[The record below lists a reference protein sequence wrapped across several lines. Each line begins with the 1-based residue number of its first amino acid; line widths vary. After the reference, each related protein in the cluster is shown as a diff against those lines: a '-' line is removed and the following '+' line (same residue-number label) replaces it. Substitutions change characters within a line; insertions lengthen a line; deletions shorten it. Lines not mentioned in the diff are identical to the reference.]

1 MIELTINMH
10 SYRYYYVLLSLIA
23 FLGFGNV
30 AHAQIQIGDDLSE
43 IDYSRPQK
51 YEIGGIV
58 VEGAKYV
65 DASMLSMIAG
75 LRTGETISIP
85 GDEISS
91 GIRKIWEQGMFEDV
105 AVNVTDFVGNK
116 VFLQIVI
123 KEKPRVSKFSFK
135 GIKKSEADEIR
146 NKINLSRGDIATD
159 HLLTKTTR
167 IIEDYY
173 FNKGYLNVDID
184 IQQEADTTRESY
196 VNMLINIDKGQKVKI
211 GEINVIG
218 NENLTDG
225 QVLVAMKETKQR
237 GHFDPLNPL
246 GPLIVNTVA
255 DLVTLHPLR
264 AITGV
269 EEYFYD
275 NYRPRIFKASKYLEK
290 NYEDDKKLIVEKYNA
305 KGYRDA
311 RIVRDSVYRID
322 DKNLGIDLVIDEGNK
337 YHYRSISWTGN
348 TKYSD
353 ETLNSILG
361 IKPGD
366 VYNKELLD
374 KNLTYSETT
383 LDISSL
389 YMDDGYLFFRVD
401 PVEVAV
407 ENDSI
412 DLEIRLNEGKQARI
426 SNISLAGNTKTYDHV
441 VLRELYTR
449 PGQLFSR
456 SDVVRSVR
464 ELATLGFFNQESI
477 NPDVQPNPS
486 DNTVD
491 INYSVEEAAADQIR
505 FSAGFAAGY
514 LMLEAGLQFSNFS
527 MRNIFNKKAWRPIP
541 VGDGQKLSLSV
552 STLGRRYIWYN
563 VSFTEPWLGGRKPNS
578 FTASFFQSFYSNQYE
593 KGTEQYGWFNM
604 TGGTIGLGR
613 RLTWPDDYFS
623 LYQGINVK
631 RYGLNNY
638 QNTTYLNVGD
648 GNGKFNLISYNFVL
662 SRNSVSQPLYPRS
675 GSEFQ
680 LGIEITPPYS
690 LFTNKDYSSLS
701 ENERYKWIEMHRWTF
716 KAAWYTE
723 LYDKLVMMTRV
734 RFGYLGH
741 YNDQIGPTPFHR
753 YFMGGDGLTNY
764 SFDSRELVGMRGY
777 ANNSLTPG
785 FYNNASSGGQGGN
798 LMTKYTLELRYPL
811 SLNPQAT
818 IYALTFLEAGNCWL
832 GFKNFD
838 PFDVK
843 RSAGLGVRIYLPMF
857 GLLGL
862 DWGYGFDDVYGT
874 AGNNGSQ
881 FHFSIGGSID

>member
-1 MIELTINMH
+1 MRL
-10 SYRYYYVLLSLIA
+10 RYIPLLL
-23 FLGFGNV
+23 FMTLLGFGS
-30 AHAQIQIGDDLSE
+30 AAFAQIQIGDDLSE
-43 IDYSRPQK
+43 IDYSSPRE

-58 VEGAKYV
+58 VDGAKYV
-65 DASMLSMIAG
+65 DGSMLSMIAD
-75 LRTGETISIP
+75 LRVGNTIKIP
-85 GDEISS
+85 GDDISRA
-91 GIRKIWEQGMFEDV
+91 IRKIWEQGLFEDV
-105 AVNVTDFVGNK
+105 SINATNFVGNK
-116 VFLQIVI
+116 VFLQICI
-123 KEKPRVSKFSFK
+123 KERPRVSKFSFK
-135 GIKKSEADEIR
+135 GIKKSEADDIR

-167 IIEDYY
+167 IIEGYY
-173 FNKGYLNVDID
+173 FEKGYNNVDID
-184 IQQEADTTRESY
+184 IQQVADTARENY
-196 VNMLINIDKGQKVKI
+196 IDMQIYINKGPKVKI
-211 GEINVIG
+211 GKINVIG
-218 NENLTDG
+218 NEHLADG
-225 QVLVAMKETKQR
+225 QILAAMKDTKQR
-237 GHFDPLNPL
+237 GHFDPLSPL
-246 GPLIVNTVA
+246 GPLVVNTVA
-255 DLVTLHPLR
+255 DVITLKPLR

-275 NYRPRIFKASKYLEK
+275 NYRPRIFKASKFLES
-290 NYEDDKKLIVEKYNA
+290 NYVDDKKHIIEKYNA

-322 DKNLGIDLVIDEGNK
+322 DKNLGIDLVIDEGNR
-337 YHYRSISWTGN
+337 YHYRNINWTGN

-374 KNLTYSETT
+374 KNLNYSETN

-407 ENDSI
+407 DNDSI
-412 DLEIRLNEGKQARI
+412 DLEIRLTEGKQARI
-426 SNISLAGNTKTYDHV
+426 NNVTLTGNTKTYDHV

-449 PGQLFSR
+449 PGQLYSR
-456 SDVVRSVR
+456 SDVVRSIR

-477 NPDVQPNPS
+477 NPDVQPNFS

-505 FSAGFAAGY
+505 FSAGYGAGF

-527 MRNIFNKKAWRPIP
+527 MRNIFNKKAWRPLP
-541 VGDGQKLSLSV
+541 MGDGQKLSLNV
-552 STLGRRYIWYN
+552 TTYGTHYISYGL
-563 VSFTEPWLGGRKPNS
+563 SFTEPWLGGRKPNALTVS
-578 FTASFFQSFYSNQYE
+578 LYQSYYSKFVE
-593 KGTEQYGWFNM
+593 RTSSDWGWFKM

-623 LYQGINVK
+623 LYQGINLK
-631 RYGLNNY
+631 RYNLNNY
-638 QNTTYLNVGD
+638 QTGYLNVGD
-648 GNGKFNLISYNFVL
+648 GNGQFNLISYNFVL
-662 SRNSVSQPLYPRS
+662 SRNSVSQPIYPRN

-680 LGIEITPPYS
+680 LGLEITPPYS
-690 LFTNKDYSSLS
+690 LLSSKDYSSLE
-701 ENERYKWIEMHRWTF
+701 ENEKYKWIEMHRWSF

-741 YNDQIGPTPFHR
+741 FNSQIGPTPFHR
-753 YFMGGDGLTNY
+753 YYLGGDGLNNI
-764 SFDSRELVGMRGY
+764 SMDSRELVGMRGY
-777 ANNSLTPG
+777 GNNALTPG
-785 FYNNASSGGQGGN
+785 YYNNSSSGGTGGN
-798 LMTKYTLELRYPL
+798 LMTKYTLEMRYPL

-832 GFKNFD
+832 GFENFN
-838 PFDVK
+838 PFEVK
-843 RSAGLGVRIYLPMF
+843 RSAGLGVRIFLPMF

-874 AGNNGSQ
+874 TGENHSQ

>member
-1 MIELTINMH
+1 M
-10 SYRYYYVLLSLIA
+10 LLLLA
-23 FLGFGNV
+23 FLGFGNSV
-30 AHAQIQIGDDLSE
+30 FAQIQIGDDLSE
-43 IDYSRPQK
+43 IDYARPQK
-51 YEIGGIV
+51 YEIGGVV

-75 LRTGETISIP
+75 LRVGETISIP
-85 GDEISS
+85 GDEISN
-91 GIRKIWEQGMFEDV
+91 GIRKIWEQGLFEDV
-105 AVNVTDFVGNK
+105 AINATDIVGGK

-123 KEKPRVSKFSFK
+123 KERPRVSKFSFK
-135 GIKKSEADEIR
+135 GIKKSEADDIR

-167 IIEDYY
+167 IIENFYY
-173 FNKGYLNVDID
+173 EKGYRKVDID
-184 IQQEADTTRESY
+184 IQQVADTARDNY
-196 VNMLINIDKGQKVKI
+196 IDMVINIDKGNKVKI
-211 GEINVIG
+211 GKINVMG
-218 NENLTDG
+218 NENLTEG
-225 QVLVAMKETKQR
+225 QVLAAMKETKQR

-246 GPLIVNTVA
+246 GPLVVNTIA
-255 DLVTLHPLR
+255 DVFTLHPLR
-264 AITGV
+264 AVTGV

-275 NYRPRIFKASKYLEK
+275 NYRPRIFKSSRFLES
-290 NYEDDKKLIVEKYNA
+290 NFEADKKLIVEKYNS
-305 KGYRDA
+305 KGFRDA
-311 RIVRDSVYRID
+311 RIVSDSVYMID
-322 DKNLGIDLVIDEGNK
+322 DKNMGIDIVIDEGNK
-337 YHYRSISWTGN
+337 YHYRNITWTGN

-361 IKPGD
+361 VRPGD

-374 KNLTYSETT
+374 KNLNYSETN

-412 DLEIRLNEGKQARI
+412 DLELRLTEGKQARI
-426 SNISLAGNTKTYDHV
+426 SNVTLAGNTKTYDHV

-449 PGQLFSR
+449 PGQLYSR
-456 SDVVRSVR
+456 SDVVRSIR
-464 ELATLGFFNQESI
+464 ELATLGFFNQEI
-477 NPDVQPNPS
+477 APPDVQPNME

-491 INYSVEEAAADQIR
+491 IGYSVEEAAADQIR

-527 MRNIFNKKAWRPIP
+527 MRNIFNKKAWKPLP
-541 VGDGQKLSLSV
+541 MGDGQKLSLNV
-552 STLGRRYIWYN
+552 STLGRYYLYYGL
-563 VSFTEPWLGGRKPNS
+563 SFTEPWLGGKKPNA
-578 FTASFFQSFYSNQYE
+578 FTFSIYQSFYSKYGE
-593 KGTEQYGWFNM
+593 KTATDNGWFNM
-604 TGGTIGLGR
+604 TGGTVGLGR

-623 LYQGINVK
+623 VYQGLNFK
-631 RYGLNNY
+631 RYSLNNY
-638 QNTTYLNVGD
+638 QSGYLNVGD

-662 SRNSVSQPLYPRS
+662 SRNSVSQPIYPRN

-680 LGIEITPPYS
+680 LSLEITPPYS
-690 LFTNKDYSSLS
+690 LFTDKNYTNLS
-701 ENERYKWIEMHRWTF
+701 ENEKYKWIEMHRWTF

-723 LYDKLVMMTRV
+723 LYEKLVMMTRV

-753 YFMGGDGLTNY
+753 FFLGGDGLATY
-764 SFDSRELVGMRGY
+764 SVDSRELVGMRGY

-785 FYNNASSGGQGGN
+785 FYSNSNTGGQGGN

-832 GFKNFD
+832 GFNNFN

-862 DWGYGFDDVYGT
+862 DWGYGFDDVYGSS
-874 AGNNGSQ
+874 GNNHSQ

>member
-1 MIELTINMH
+1 ML
-10 SYRYYYVLLSLIA
+10 LLSFGSSA
-23 FLGFGNV
+23 F
-30 AHAQIQIGDDLSE
+30 AQIQIGDDLSE
-43 IDYSRPQK
+43 IDYSRPQQ

-75 LRTGETISIP
+75 LRVGETISVP
-85 GDEISS
+85 GDEIST
-91 GIRKIWEQGMFEDV
+91 GIRKIWDQGLFEDV
-105 AVNVTDFVGNK
+105 SVNVTDIVGGK

-123 KEKPRVSKFSFK
+123 KERPRVSRFSFK
-135 GIKKSEADEIR
+135 GIKKSEADDIR

-167 IIEDYY
+167 IIENFYY
-173 FNKGYLNVDID
+173 EKGYRNVDID
-184 IQQEADTTRESY
+184 IQQVADTARENY
-196 VNMLINIDKGQKVKI
+196 IDMVINIDKGSKVKI
-211 GEINVIG
+211 GKINVIG
-218 NENLTDG
+218 NDNLVDG
-225 QVLVAMKETKQR
+225 QVLSAMKETKQR
-237 GHFDPLNPL
+237 GHFDPLTPL
-246 GPLIVNTVA
+246 GPLVVNTVA
-255 DLVTLHPLR
+255 DVVTLHPLR
-264 AITGV
+264 AVNGV

-275 NYRPRIFKASKYLEK
+275 NYRPRIFKSSRFLES
-290 NYEDDKKLIVEKYNA
+290 NYEADKKLIVEKYNS

-311 RIVRDSVYRID
+311 RIVSDSVYMID
-322 DKNLGIDLVIDEGNK
+322 DKNMGIDLVVEEGNK
-337 YHYRSISWTGN
+337 YHYRNISWTGN

-361 IKPGD
+361 VRPGD

-374 KNLTYSETT
+374 KNLNYSETN

-412 DLEIRLNEGKQARI
+412 DLEIRLTEGKQARI
-426 SNISLAGNTKTYDHV
+426 SNVTLTGNTKTYDHV

-449 PGQLFSR
+449 PGQLYSR
-456 SDVVRSVR
+456 SDVVRSIR

-477 NPDVQPNPS
+477 TPDVQPNME

-491 INYSVEEAAADQIR
+491 IGYTVEEAAADQIR
-505 FSAGFAAGY
+505 FSAGFAMGY

-527 MRNIFNKKAWRPIP
+527 VRNIFNKKAWRPLP
-541 VGDGQKLSLSV
+541 MGDGQKLSLNV
-552 STLGRRYIWYN
+552 STLGRYYLYYGL
-563 VSFTEPWLGGRKPNS
+563 SFTEPWLGGKKPNS
-578 FTASFFQSFYSNQYE
+578 FTFSLYQSFYSNLKE
-593 KGTEQYGWFNM
+593 STSSDYGYFNM
-604 TGGTIGLGR
+604 TGGTLGLGR
-613 RLTWPDDYFS
+613 RLTWPDDYFAV
-623 LYQGINVK
+623 YQGLNFK
-631 RYGLNNY
+631 RYNLHNY
-638 QNTTYLNVGD
+638 TNSTYLNVGD

-662 SRNSVSQPLYPRS
+662 SRNSVSQPIYPRN

-680 LGIEITPPYS
+680 LGLEITPPYS
-690 LFTNKDYSSLS
+690 LFSDKNYSSLS
-701 ENERYKWIEMHRWTF
+701 ENEKYKWIEMHRWTF

-723 LYDKLVMMTRV
+723 LYEKLVMMTRV

-753 YFMGGDGLTNY
+753 FFLGGDGLSSY
-764 SFDSRELVGMRGY
+764 SVDSRELVGMRGY

-785 FYNNASSGGQGGN
+785 YYSNSGSGGNGGN
-798 LMTKYTLELRYPL
+798 IMSKYTLELRYPL

-832 GFKNFD
+832 GFNNFD

-874 AGNNGSQ
+874 SGNNHSQ

>member
-1 MIELTINMH
+1 MLFL
-10 SYRYYYVLLSLIA
+10 VAL
-23 FLGFGNV
+23 LGFGSSTF
-30 AHAQIQIGDDLSE
+30 AQIQIGDDLSE
-43 IDYSRPQK
+43 INYARPQK
-51 YEIGGIV
+51 YEIGGVV

-65 DASMLSMIAG
+65 DASMLSLIAG
-75 LRTGETISIP
+75 LRVGETISIP

-91 GIRKIWEQGMFEDV
+91 GIKKIWEQGLFEDV
-105 AVNVTDFVGNK
+105 AINATDFVGNK
-116 VFLQIVI
+116 VFLQIAI

-135 GIKKSEADEIR
+135 GIKKSEADDIR

-167 IIEDYY
+167 IIEDYFY
-173 FNKGYLNVDID
+173 DKGYLNVDID
-184 IQQEADTTRESY
+184 IQQEADTARENY
-196 VNMLINIDKGQKVKI
+196 IDMVINIDKKEKVKI
-211 GEINVIG
+211 GAINLIG
-218 NENLTDG
+218 VENLTEG
-225 QVLVAMKETKQR
+225 QVFTSMKETKQR
-237 GHFDPLNPL
+237 GHFDPLDPL
-246 GPLIVNTVA
+246 GPLIVNTIA
-255 DLVTLHPLR
+255 DLFTLHPMR
-264 AITGV
+264 AINGI

-275 NYRPRIFKASKYLEK
+275 NYRPRIFKASKYMEK
-290 NYEDDKKLIVEKYNA
+290 NFEDDKNLIIQKYNA

-322 DKNLGIDLVIDEGNK
+322 DKNLGIDIVIDEGNK
-337 YHYRSISWTGN
+337 YHYRNITWTGN

-361 IKPGD
+361 IKKGD

-374 KNLTYSETT
+374 KNLTYSETN

-389 YMDDGYLFFRVD
+389 YMDDGYLFFRAD
-401 PVEVAV
+401 PVEVAI

-412 DLEIRLNEGKQARI
+412 DLEIRLTEGKQARI

-505 FSAGFAAGY
+505 FSAGYAAKM

-527 MRNIFNKKAWRPIP
+527 LRNIFNKKAWRPIP
-541 VGDGQKLSLSV
+541 VGDGQKLGLSV
-552 STLGRRYIWYN
+552 STLGTQYITYSI
-563 VSFTEPWLGGRKPNS
+563 SFTEPWLGGRKPNAFS
-578 FTASFFQSFYSNQYE
+578 ASFYQSFYAKPKTSE
-593 KGTEQYGWFNM
+593 DYGYFNM

-623 LYQGINVK
+623 IYHGINVK
-631 RYGLNNY
+631 RYNLNNY
-638 QNTTYLNVGD
+638 QTPYLNVGD
-648 GNGKFNLISYNFVL
+648 GNGKFNLISYTFVL

-680 LGIEITPPYS
+680 LGLEITPPYS
-690 LFTNKDYSSLS
+690 LFSNKSYADLP
-701 ENERYKWIEMHRWTF
+701 ENDKYKWIEMHRWTF

-741 YNDQIGPTPFHR
+741 FNSEIGPTPFHR
-753 YFMGGDGLTNY
+753 FFLGGDGLASY
-764 SFDSRELVGMRGY
+764 SMDSRELVGMRGY

-785 FYNNASSGGQGGN
+785 FYNSSNASGNGGDM
-798 LMTKYTLELRYPL
+798 MTKYTLELRYPL

-832 GFKNFD
+832 GFKNFN

-843 RSAGLGVRIYLPMF
+843 RSAGVGVRIFLPMF

-874 AGNNGSQ
+874 TGNNHSQ

>member
-1 MIELTINMH
+1 ML
-10 SYRYYYVLLSLIA
+10 LLSFGSSA
-23 FLGFGNV
+23 F
-30 AHAQIQIGDDLSE
+30 AQIQIGDDLSE
-43 IDYSRPQK
+43 IDYSRPQQ

-75 LRTGETISIP
+75 LRVGETISVP
-85 GDEISS
+85 GDEIST
-91 GIRKIWEQGMFEDV
+91 GIRKIWDQGLFEDV
-105 AVNVTDFVGNK
+105 SVNVTDIVGGK

-123 KEKPRVSKFSFK
+123 KERPRVSRFSFK
-135 GIKKSEADEIR
+135 GIKKSEADDIR

-167 IIEDYY
+167 IIENFYY
-173 FNKGYLNVDID
+173 EKGYRNVDID
-184 IQQEADTTRESY
+184 IQQVADTARENY
-196 VNMLINIDKGQKVKI
+196 IDMVINIDKGSKVKI
-211 GEINVIG
+211 GKINVIG
-218 NENLTDG
+218 NDNLVDG
-225 QVLVAMKETKQR
+225 QVLSAMKETKQR
-237 GHFDPLNPL
+237 GHFDPLTPL
-246 GPLIVNTVA
+246 GPLVVNTVA
-255 DLVTLHPLR
+255 DVVTLHPLR
-264 AITGV
+264 AVNGV

-275 NYRPRIFKASKYLEK
+275 NYRPRIFKSSRFLES
-290 NYEDDKKLIVEKYNA
+290 NFEADKKLIVEKYNS

-311 RIVRDSVYRID
+311 RIVSDSVYMID
-322 DKNLGIDLVIDEGNK
+322 DKNMGIDLVVEEGNK
-337 YHYRSISWTGN
+337 YHYRNISWTGN

-361 IKPGD
+361 VRPGD

-374 KNLTYSETT
+374 KNLNYSETN

-412 DLEIRLNEGKQARI
+412 DLEIRLTEGKQARI
-426 SNISLAGNTKTYDHV
+426 SNVTLTGNTKTYDHV

-449 PGQLFSR
+449 PGQLYSR
-456 SDVVRSVR
+456 SDVVRSIR

-477 NPDVQPNPS
+477 TPDVQPNME

-491 INYSVEEAAADQIR
+491 IGYTVEEAAADQIR
-505 FSAGFAAGY
+505 FSAGFAMGY

-527 MRNIFNKKAWRPIP
+527 VRNIFNKKAWRPLP
-541 VGDGQKLSLSV
+541 MGDGQKLSLNV
-552 STLGRRYIWYN
+552 STLGRYYLYYGL
-563 VSFTEPWLGGRKPNS
+563 SFTEPWLGGKKPNS
-578 FTASFFQSFYSNQYE
+578 FTFSIYQSFYSNNQE
-593 KGTEQYGWFNM
+593 TTSTDYGYFNM
-604 TGGTIGLGR
+604 TGGTVGLGR
-613 RLTWPDDYFS
+613 RLTWPDDYFAV
-623 LYQGINVK
+623 YQGLNFK
-631 RYGLNNY
+631 RYNLHNY
-638 QNTTYLNVGD
+638 TNSTYLNVGD

-662 SRNSVSQPLYPRS
+662 SRNSVSQPIYPRN

-680 LGIEITPPYS
+680 LGLEITPPYS
-690 LFTNKDYSSLS
+690 LFSDKNYSSLS
-701 ENERYKWIEMHRWTF
+701 ENEKYKWIEMHRWTF

-723 LYDKLVMMTRV
+723 LYEKLVMMTRV

-753 YFMGGDGLTNY
+753 FFLGGDGLSSY
-764 SFDSRELVGMRGY
+764 SVDSRELVGMRGY

-785 FYNNASSGGQGGN
+785 YYSNSGTGGN
-798 LMTKYTLELRYPL
+798 GGNIMSKYTLELRYPL

-832 GFKNFD
+832 GFNNFD

-874 AGNNGSQ
+874 SGNNHSQ

>member
-1 MIELTINMH
+1 MLFF
-10 SYRYYYVLLSLIA
+10 VAL
-23 FLGFGNV
+23 LGFGSSTF
-30 AHAQIQIGDDLSE
+30 AQIQIGDDLSE
-43 IDYSRPQK
+43 IDYARPQK

-65 DASMLSMIAG
+65 DASMLSLIAN
-75 LRTGETISIP
+75 LRVGETISIP

-91 GIRKIWEQGMFEDV
+91 GIKKIWEQGLFEDV
-105 AVNVTDFVGNK
+105 AINATDFVGNK
-116 VFLQIVI
+116 VFLQIAI

-135 GIKKSEADEIR
+135 GIKKSEADDIR

-167 IIEDYY
+167 IIEDFYY
-173 FNKGYLNVDID
+173 DKGYLNVDID
-184 IQQEADTTRESY
+184 IEQKADTARENY
-196 VNMLINIDKGQKVKI
+196 VDMVINIDKGKKVKI
-211 GEINVIG
+211 GKINVNG
-218 NENLTDG
+218 NENFTDG
-225 QVLVAMKETKQR
+225 LVLSSMKETKER
-237 GHFDPLNPL
+237 GHFDPLDPI

-255 DLVTLHPLR
+255 DLVTLHPMR
-264 AITGV
+264 AINGI

-290 NYEDDKKLIVEKYNA
+290 NFEDDKKLIIAKYNA

-311 RIVRDSVYRID
+311 RIVRDSVYRMD
-322 DKNLGIDLVIDEGNK
+322 DGNLGIDLFVDEGNK
-337 YHYRSISWTGN
+337 YHYRSIKWTGN
-348 TKYSD
+348 TKYSA

-374 KNLTYSETT
+374 KNLNYSETN

-401 PVEVAV
+401 PVEVSV

-426 SNISLAGNTKTYDHV
+426 SNVTLAGNTKTYDHV

-449 PGQLFSR
+449 PGQLYSR

-464 ELATLGFFNQESI
+464 ELATLGFFNQENI
-477 NPDVQPNPS
+477 NPNIQPNFS

-491 INYSVEEAAADQIR
+491 IDYTVEEAAADQIR
-505 FSAGFAAGY
+505 FSAGYAARM

-527 MRNIFNKKAWRPIP
+527 MRNLFNKKAWRPIP
-541 VGDGQKLSLSV
+541 VGDGQKLGLSV
-552 STLGRRYIWYN
+552 STLGTQYITYSI
-563 VSFTEPWLGGRKPNS
+563 SFTEPWLGGRRPNAFSVS
-578 FTASFFQSFYSNQYE
+578 FYQSFYAKPVE
-593 KGTEQYGWFNM
+593 KTSENYGDFNM

-623 LYQGINVK
+623 VYHGLNVK
-631 RYGLNNY
+631 RYNLNNY
-638 QNTTYLNVGD
+638 QTSFLNVGD
-648 GNGKFNLISYNFVL
+648 GKYNLISYSFVL
-662 SRNSVSQPLYPRS
+662 SRNSVSQPIYPRN

-680 LGIEITPPYS
+680 FGLEITPPYS
-690 LFTNKDYSSLS
+690 LLTNMNYADLPD
-701 ENERYKWIEMHRWTF
+701 NEKYKWIEMHRWTF
-716 KAAWYTE
+716 KAAWFTE
-723 LYDKLVMMTRV
+723 LYDKLVLMTRV

-741 YNDQIGPTPFHR
+741 FNSQIGPTPFHR
-753 YFMGGDGLTNY
+753 FFLGGDGLSNY
-764 SFDSRELVGMRGY
+764 SVDSRELVGMRGY

-785 FYNNASSGGQGGN
+785 FYNSSNSGGNGGDM
-798 LMTKYTLELRYPL
+798 LTKYTLELRYPL

-832 GFKNFD
+832 GFKDFN

-843 RSAGLGVRIYLPMF
+843 RSAGVGVRIYLPMF

-862 DWGYGFDDVYGT
+862 DWGYGFDEVYGLS
-874 AGNNGSQ
+874 GSNGSQ

>member
-1 MIELTINMH
+1 MMA
-10 SYRYYYVLLSLIA
+10 LLSLGSTA
-23 FLGFGNV
+23 L
-30 AHAQIQIGDDLSE
+30 AQIQIGDDLSE
-43 IDYSRPQK
+43 VDYSRPKK

-58 VEGAKYV
+58 VEGAKHV

-75 LRTGETISIP
+75 LRVGETISVP

-91 GIRKIWEQGMFEDV
+91 GIRKIWEQGLFEDV
-105 AVNVTDFVGNK
+105 AINLTDVVGGK
-116 VFLQIVI
+116 AFLQIVI
-123 KEKPRVSKFSFK
+123 KERPRVSKFSFK
-135 GIKKSEADEIR
+135 GIKKSEADDIR

-167 IIEDYY
+167 IIENFYY
-173 FNKGYLNVDID
+173 EKGYRNVDID
-184 IQQEADTTRESY
+184 IQQVADTARENY
-196 VNMLINIDKGQKVKI
+196 IDMVINIDKGNKVKI
-211 GEINVIG
+211 GKINVTG
-218 NENLTDG
+218 NDNLADG
-225 QVLVAMKETKQR
+225 QILGAMKETKQR
-237 GHFDPLNPL
+237 GRFDPLSPL
-246 GPLIVNTVA
+246 GPLVVNTVA
-255 DLVTLHPLR
+255 DVLTLHPLR
-264 AITGV
+264 AVNGV

-275 NYRPRIFKASKYLEK
+275 NYRPRIFKSSRFLES
-290 NYEDDKKLIVEKYNA
+290 NFEADKKLIVEKYNS

-311 RIVRDSVYRID
+311 RIVSDSVYMID
-322 DKNLGIDLVIDEGNK
+322 DKNMGIDLVVEEGNK
-337 YHYRSISWTGN
+337 YHYRNISWTGN

-361 IKPGD
+361 VRPGD

-374 KNLTYSETT
+374 KNLNYSETN

-412 DLEIRLNEGKQARI
+412 DLEIRLSEGKQARI
-426 SNISLAGNTKTYDHV
+426 GNVTLTGNTKTYDHV

-449 PGQLFSR
+449 PGQLYSR
-456 SDVVRSVR
+456 SDVVRSIR

-477 NPDVQPNPS
+477 TPDVQPNME

-491 INYSVEEAAADQIR
+491 IGYSVEEAAADQVR
-505 FSAGFAAGY
+505 FSAGIAAQM

-527 MRNIFNKKAWRPIP
+527 IRNIFNKKAWRPLP
-541 VGDGQKLSLSV
+541 MGDGQKLSLNV
-552 STLGRRYIWYN
+552 STLGRYYLYYGL
-563 VSFTEPWLGGRKPNS
+563 SFTEPWLGGKKPNS
-578 FTASFFQSFYSNQYE
+578 FTFSIYQSFYSNDKE
-593 KGTEQYGWFNM
+593 KTSTDYGYFNM
-604 TGGTIGLGR
+604 TGGTVGLGR
-613 RLTWPDDYFS
+613 RLTWPDDYFA
-623 LYQGINVK
+623 LYQGLNFK
-631 RYGLNNY
+631 RYNLHNY
-638 QNTTYLNVGD
+638 QSLHLDVGD

-662 SRNSVSQPLYPRS
+662 SRNSVSQPIYPRN
-675 GSEFQ
+675 GSEF
-680 LGIEITPPYS
+680 LIGLEITPPYS
-690 LFTNKDYSSLS
+690 LFSDKNYSSLS

-723 LYDKLVMMTRV
+723 LYEKLVMMTRV

-741 YNDQIGPTPFHR
+741 YNNQIGPTPFHR
-753 YFMGGDGLTNY
+753 FFMGGDGLSSY
-764 SFDSRELVGMRGY
+764 SVDSRELVGMRGY

-785 FYNNASSGGQGGN
+785 YYSNSGTGGN
-798 LMTKYTLELRYPL
+798 GGNIMTKYTLEMRYPL

-818 IYALTFLEAGNCWL
+818 IYVLSFLEAGNCWL
-832 GFKNFD
+832 GFNNFD

-874 AGNNGSQ
+874 SGNNRSQ

>member
-1 MIELTINMH
+1 MRL
-10 SYRYYYVLLSLIA
+10 RYLPILLLLV
-23 FLGFGNV
+23 FLSFGNSV
-30 AHAQIQIGDDLSE
+30 FAQIQIGDDLSE
-43 IDYSRPQK
+43 IDYAHPQK

-65 DASMLSMIAG
+65 DASMLSMVAG
-75 LRTGETISIP
+75 LRVGETISIP
-85 GDEISS
+85 GDEISN
-91 GIRKIWEQGMFEDV
+91 GIRKIWEQGLFEDV
-105 AVNVTDFVGNK
+105 AINATDIVGGK

-123 KEKPRVSKFSFK
+123 KERPRVSKFSFK
-135 GIKKSEADEIR
+135 GIKKSEADDIR

-167 IIEDYY
+167 IIENFYY
-173 FNKGYLNVDID
+173 EKGYRNVDID
-184 IQQEADTTRESY
+184 IQQVADTARENY
-196 VNMLINIDKGQKVKI
+196 INMVINIDKGSKVKI
-211 GEINVIG
+211 GKINVMG
-218 NENLTDG
+218 NDNLTEG
-225 QVLVAMKETKQR
+225 QILSAMKETKQR
-237 GHFDPLNPL
+237 GHFDPLTPL
-246 GPLIVNTVA
+246 GPLVVNTVA
-255 DLVTLHPLR
+255 DVFTLHPLR
-264 AITGV
+264 AINGV

-275 NYRPRIFKASKYLEK
+275 NYRPRIFKSSRYLES
-290 NYEDDKKLIVEKYNA
+290 NFEADKKLIVEKYNS

-311 RIVRDSVYRID
+311 RIVRDSVYMID
-322 DKNLGIDLVIDEGNK
+322 DKNMGIDIVIDEGNK
-337 YHYRSISWTGN
+337 YHYRNITWTGN

-361 IKPGD
+361 VQPGD

-374 KNLTYSETT
+374 KNLNYSETN

-412 DLEIRLNEGKQARI
+412 DLEIRLTEGKQARI
-426 SNISLAGNTKTYDHV
+426 GNVTLAGNTKTYDHV

-449 PGQLFSR
+449 PGQLYSR
-456 SDVVRSVR
+456 SDVVRSIR
-464 ELATLGFFNQESI
+464 ELATLGFFNQEI
-477 NPDVQPNPS
+477 APPDVQPNME

-491 INYSVEEAAADQIR
+491 IGYSVEEAAADQIR

-527 MRNIFNKKAWRPIP
+527 LRNIFNKKAWRPLP
-541 VGDGQKLSLSV
+541 MGDGQKLSLNV
-552 STLGRRYIWYN
+552 STLGRYYLYYGL
-563 VSFTEPWLGGRKPNS
+563 SFTEPWLGGKKPNA
-578 FTASFFQSFYSNQYE
+578 FTFSIYQSFYSKYGE
-593 KGTEQYGWFNM
+593 KTAADYGWFNM
-604 TGGTIGLGR
+604 TGGTVGLGR

-623 LYQGINVK
+623 VYQGLNFK
-631 RYGLNNY
+631 RYSLNNY
-638 QNTTYLNVGD
+638 QSGYLNVGD
-648 GNGKFNLISYNFVL
+648 GNGKFNLISYNFIL
-662 SRNSVSQPLYPRS
+662 SRNSVSQPLYPRN

-680 LGIEITPPYS
+680 LSLEITPPYS
-690 LFTNKDYSSLS
+690 LFTDKNYTNLS
-701 ENERYKWIEMHRWTF
+701 ENEKYKWIEMHRWTF

-741 YNDQIGPTPFHR
+741 YNKQIGPTPFHR
-753 YFMGGDGLTNY
+753 FFLGGDGLATY
-764 SFDSRELVGMRGY
+764 SVDSRELVGMRGY

-785 FYNNASSGGQGGN
+785 AYNDANRGGD
-798 LMTKYTLELRYPL
+798 MVTKYTLELRYPL

-832 GFKNFD
+832 GFKDFD

-843 RSAGLGVRIYLPMF
+843 RSAGVGVRIFLPMF

-874 AGNNGSQ
+874 TGDNHSQ

>member
-1 MIELTINMH
+1 MMRL
-10 SYRYYYVLLSLIA
+10 RYLPITLLLLA
-23 FLGFGNV
+23 FLGFGNSV
-30 AHAQIQIGDDLSE
+30 FAQIQIGDDLSE
-43 IDYSRPQK
+43 IDYARPQK

-75 LRTGETISIP
+75 LRVGETISIP
-85 GDEISS
+85 GDEISN
-91 GIRKIWEQGMFEDV
+91 GIRKIWEQGLFEDV
-105 AVNVTDFVGNK
+105 AINATDIVGGK

-123 KEKPRVSKFSFK
+123 KERPRVSKFSFK
-135 GIKKSEADEIR
+135 GIKKSEADDIR

-167 IIEDYY
+167 IIENFYY
-173 FNKGYLNVDID
+173 EKGYRKVDID
-184 IQQEADTTRESY
+184 IQQVADTARDNY
-196 VNMLINIDKGQKVKI
+196 IDMVINIDKGSKVKI
-211 GEINVIG
+211 GKINVMG
-218 NENLTDG
+218 NENLTEG
-225 QVLVAMKETKQR
+225 QVLAAMKETKQR

-246 GPLIVNTVA
+246 GPLVVNTIA
-255 DLVTLHPLR
+255 DVVTLHPLR

-275 NYRPRIFKASKYLEK
+275 NYRPRIFKSSRFLES
-290 NYEDDKKLIVEKYNA
+290 NFEADKKLIVEKYNS
-305 KGYRDA
+305 KGFRDA
-311 RIVRDSVYRID
+311 RIVSDSVYMID
-322 DKNLGIDLVIDEGNK
+322 DKNMGIDIVIDEGNK
-337 YHYRSISWTGN
+337 YHYRNIAWTGN

-361 IKPGD
+361 VRPGD

-374 KNLTYSETT
+374 KNLNYSETN

-412 DLEIRLNEGKQARI
+412 DLELRLTEGKQARI
-426 SNISLAGNTKTYDHV
+426 SNVTLSGNTKTYDHV

-449 PGQLFSR
+449 PGQLYSR
-456 SDVVRSVR
+456 SDVVRSIR
-464 ELATLGFFNQESI
+464 ELATLGFFNQEI
-477 NPDVQPNPS
+477 APPDVQPNME

-491 INYSVEEAAADQIR
+491 IGYSVEEAAADQIR

-527 MRNIFNKKAWRPIP
+527 MRNIFNKKAWKPLP
-541 VGDGQKLSLSV
+541 MGDGQKLSLNV
-552 STLGRRYIWYN
+552 STLGRYYLYYGL
-563 VSFTEPWLGGRKPNS
+563 SFTEPWLGGKKPNA
-578 FTASFFQSFYSNQYE
+578 FTFSIYQSFYSKYGE
-593 KGTEQYGWFNM
+593 KTATDNGWFNM
-604 TGGTIGLGR
+604 TGGTVGLGR

-623 LYQGINVK
+623 VYQGLNFK
-631 RYGLNNY
+631 RYSLNNY
-638 QNTTYLNVGD
+638 QSGYLNVGD

-662 SRNSVSQPLYPRS
+662 SRNSVSQPIYPRN

-680 LGIEITPPYS
+680 LSLEITPPYS
-690 LFTNKDYSSLS
+690 LFSDKNYSSLS
-701 ENERYKWIEMHRWTF
+701 ENEKYKWIEMHRWTF

-723 LYDKLVMMTRV
+723 LYEKLVMMTRV

-753 YFMGGDGLTNY
+753 FFLGGDGLATY
-764 SFDSRELVGMRGY
+764 SVDSRELVGMRGY

-785 FYNNASSGGQGGN
+785 YYSNTGTGGN
-798 LMTKYTLELRYPL
+798 GGNIMTKYTLELRYPL

-832 GFKNFD
+832 GFNNFN

-862 DWGYGFDDVYGT
+862 DWGYGFDDVYGSS
-874 AGNNGSQ
+874 GNNHSQ

>member
-1 MIELTINMH
+1 MRL
-10 SYRYYYVLLSLIA
+10 RYLPIILFLA
-23 FLGFGNV
+23 ALLGFGSG
-30 AHAQIQIGDDLSE
+30 AFAQIQIGDDLSE
-43 IDYSRPQK
+43 IDYAHPQK
-51 YEIGGIV
+51 YEIGGVV

-65 DASMLSMIAG
+65 DGSMLTMIAG
-75 LRTGETISIP
+75 LRVGETISIP
-85 GDEISS
+85 GDEISM
-91 GIRKIWEQGMFEDV
+91 GLRKIWEQGLFEDV
-105 AVNVTDFVGNK
+105 AINATDFVGNK

-123 KEKPRVSKFSFK
+123 KEKPRVSKFSLK
-135 GIKKSEADEIR
+135 GIKKSEADDIR
-146 NKINLSRGDIATD
+146 NKINLSRGDIATE

-173 FNKGYLNVDID
+173 FEKGFLNVDVD
-184 IQQEADTTRESY
+184 IQQEADTARENY
-196 VNMLINIDKGQKVKI
+196 VDMIINIEKGQKVKI
-211 GEINVIG
+211 GKINVIG
-218 NENLTDG
+218 NENLSDG
-225 QVLVAMKETKQR
+225 QIYAAMKETKQR

-246 GPLIVNTVA
+246 GPLVVNTLA
-255 DLVTLHPLR
+255 DVFTLHPLR
-264 AITGV
+264 AITGI

-275 NYRPRIFKASKYLEK
+275 NYRPRIFKGSKYLEK
-290 NYEDDKKLIVEKYNA
+290 NYEDDKKHIIEKYNA

-322 DKNLGIDLVIDEGNK
+322 NNNLGIDLVIDEGNK
-337 YHYRSISWTGN
+337 YHYRNITWTGN
-348 TKYSD
+348 TKYNE

-361 IKPGD
+361 IKKGD

-374 KNLTYSETT
+374 KNLNYSETN

-401 PVEVAV
+401 PVEIAV

-412 DLEIRLNEGKQARI
+412 DLEIRINEGKQARI
-426 SNISLAGNTKTYDHV
+426 SNVSLSGNTKTYDHV

-527 MRNIFNKKAWRPIP
+527 MRNIFNKKAWRPLP
-541 VGDGQKLSLSV
+541 MGDGQKLSLNV
-552 STLGRRYIWYN
+552 STLGRYYIQYGI
-563 VSFTEPWLGGRKPNS
+563 SFTEPWLGGRKPNALTVS
-578 FTASFFQSFYSNQYE
+578 FYQSFYAKQYE
-593 KGTEQYGWFNM
+593 KTDANYGWFNM

-613 RLTWPDDYFS
+613 RLTWPDDYFG
-623 LYQGINVK
+623 LYQGLNFK
-631 RYGLNNY
+631 RYKLKNY
-638 QNTTYLNVGD
+638 QTAYLTVGD
-648 GNGKFNLISYNFVL
+648 GNGVFNLISYNLVL
-662 SRNSVSQPLYPRS
+662 TRNSVSQPLYPRS
-675 GSEFQ
+675 GSEVQF
-680 LGIEITPPYS
+680 GIELTPPYS
-690 LFTNKDYSSLS
+690 LLSNKDYSTMS
-701 ENERYKWIEMHRWTF
+701 ENEKYKWIEMHRWTF
-716 KAAWYTE
+716 KVTWYTE
-723 LYDKLVMMTRV
+723 LYEKLVLMTRV

-741 YNDQIGPTPFHR
+741 YNKQIGATPFHR
-753 YFMGGDGLTNY
+753 YFLGGDGLSNY
-764 SFDSRELVGMRGY
+764 SLDSREIVGMRGY

-785 FYNNASSGGQGGN
+785 FYGNSGTGGTGGD
-798 LMTKYTLELRYPL
+798 LMTRYTLELRYPL
-811 SLNPQAT
+811 SLNPRAT

-832 GFKNFD
+832 GFKDFN

-843 RSAGLGVRIYLPMF
+843 RSAGLGIRIYLPMF

-874 AGNNGSQ
+874 TGNNHSQ